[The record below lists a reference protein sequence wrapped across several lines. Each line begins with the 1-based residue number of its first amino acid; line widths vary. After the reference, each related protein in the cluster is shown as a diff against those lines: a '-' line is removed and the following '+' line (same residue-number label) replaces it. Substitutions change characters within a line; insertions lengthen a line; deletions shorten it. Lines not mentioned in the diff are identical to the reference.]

1 MKDIEQKSEGSPK
14 AISPAAES
22 LHNKVIAA
30 EKSVQ
35 KAWADFEKKSAA
47 YEDALKQSSDKITLL
62 GLLASTKIAKFTYK
76 IKRTEHKLAKATWKA
91 ALKTDKK
98 SVEKSGEEGAAKKQ
112 KAKKVDHKAPK
123 DTAAK
128 GKDSGSLESGAPAT
142 AKKGKKKAQA

>member
-47 YEDALKQSSDKITLL
+47 YEDALKQSPDKITLF
-62 GLLASTKIAKFTYK
+62 GLLASAKIAKFTYK
-76 IKRTEHKLAKATWKA
+76 IKRTEYKLAKTTWKA
-91 ALKTDKK
+91 ALKTDKTA
-98 SVEKSGEEGAAKKQ
+98 VETPSEGTAKKHKSK
-112 KAKKVDHKAPK
+112 KADHKAPK

-128 GKDSGSLESGAPAT
+128 GKGSTGPEAGASAS